1 MNNISDIKHAFYIN
15 LASRPDRKQHV
26 EEQLKIMGINGER
39 FNAIKL
45 ANGALGCSLS
55 HLKCLEIAK
64 EKKWTHLLVIEDDI
78 KFLDPNLFK
87 TQMSKFLTNHKS
99 WDVVI
104 VGGNNVPP
112 YQKVDDT
119 CVKVSSCQTTTGY
132 LVNGH
137 YFDTLI
143 ENFRTGIKQLIE
155 NPHLHILYAIDK
167 YWFNL
172 QKIHNW
178 FLIIPLTVT
187 QREDYSD
194 IEKRA
199 TNYAQ
204 VMTDLDKE
212 WFFNKPQQQQQLP
225 SNMVASSNKIAQLSI
240 TSEPIKSNIKLN
252 TGSKPSMSINMKI

>member
-26 EEQLKIMGINGER
+26 EEQLKIMGIEAER

-55 HLKCLEIAK
+55 HLKCLETAK
-64 EKKWTHLLVIEDDI
+64 ENNWSHLLVVEDDI
-78 KFLDPNLFK
+78 KFLDPELFK
-87 TQMSKFLTNHKS
+87 NQLNKFFVNHNN

-112 YQKVDDT
+112 YQKIDDT

-143 ENFRTGIKQLIE
+143 ENFRTGIKKLIE
-155 NPHLHILYAIDK
+155 NPQSPVLYAIDK
-167 YWFNL
+167 YWFNI

-194 IEKRA
+194 IEKKA
-199 TNYAQ
+199 TNYVN

-212 WFFNKPQQQQQLP
+212 WFFKKKPNQL
-225 SNMVASSNKIAQLSI
+225 SQLSI
-240 TSEPIKSNIKLN
+240 TSEPIKSSVKMNVEKN
-252 TGSKPSMSINMKI
+252 KPTMKINMMI

>member
-1 MNNISDIKHAFYIN
+1 MNNIFDIKHAFYIN

-26 EEQLKIMGINGER
+26 EEQLNILGINAER

-45 ANGALGCSLS
+45 PNGALGCSMS
-55 HLKCLEIAK
+55 HLKCLETAK
-64 EKKWTHLLVIEDDI
+64 ENNWPHLLVVEDDI

-87 TQMSKFLTNHKS
+87 SQLNTFLTNHKE
-99 WDVVI
+99 WDVII

-112 YQKVDDT
+112 YQKIDDT
-119 CVKVSSCQTTTGY
+119 CVKVGSCQTTTGY

-143 ENFRTGIKQLIE
+143 NNFRIGIKKLIE
-155 NPHLHILYAIDK
+155 NPHLHALYAIDK

-172 QKIHNW
+172 QKKDNW

-199 TNYAQ
+199 TNYAN

-212 WFFNKPQQQQQLP
+212 WIFKQPQQQPNL
-225 SNMVASSNKIAQLSI
+225 NMSSNKITQLNI
-240 TSEPIKSNIKLN
+240 TTEPIKSNIKMN
-252 TGSKPSMSINMKI
+252 SEIKKPSMKINKKI